1 MKTKTANRRKPCRI
15 YVPKSFDPKE
25 HLPPELQ
32 NHADSARY
40 LLHRIIRGRID
51 KRQDQ
56 DGFVPLKFEYLRTV
70 IPDRV
75 IKPLREALEPEQLAN
90 NDVFIDVVMAASQAA
105 IRTSQEKKREALT
118 NAVLNAALP
127 NPPDES
133 RQQIFIGL
141 VDSLTVW
148 HLKILR
154 FFSDPAK
161 AFEEQAKTPPQ
172 YSIGGSLSQLLTA
185 AYPELA
191 NERELYD
198 LIGKDLYGKGLMGID
213 GFHGT
218 MTGRGAYEKRT
229 TVLGEQFLAFISEPK
244 KS

>member
-1 MKTKTANRRKPCRI
+1 MKDDEKYGPPKATAGDHAHTSVRAGLGLSPVAGSVLTELFQKLITPPLEKRRQQWMES
-15 YVPKSFDPKE
+15 VAE
-25 HLPPELQ
+25 GL
-32 NHADSARY
+32 
-40 LLHRIIRGRID
+40 
-51 KRQDQ
+51 RQ
-56 DGFVPLKFEYLRTV
+56 
-70 IPDRV
+70 
-75 IKPLREALEPEQLAN
+75 LESQQFLSIEQLSN
-90 NDVFIDVVMAASQAA
+90 NDVFIDVVMTASQAA
-105 IRTSQEKKREALT
+105 IRTSQEKKREALKY
-118 NAVLNAALP
+118 AVLNAALP

-148 HLKILR
+148 HLRILR

-161 AFEEQAKTPPQ
+161 AFEEQSKTPPQ

-229 TVLGEQFLAFISEPK
+229 TVLGEQFLEFISEPK
-244 KS
+244 K

>member
-1 MKTKTANRRKPCRI
+1 MKDDEK
-15 YVPKSFDPKE
+15 YG
-25 HLPPELQ
+25 PPEATAGD
-32 NHADSARY
+32 HAHTLVRASIGSIPVVGSAATELFQKLITPPLERRRQQWMESVAKGLRQLESQE
-40 LLHRIIRGRID
+40 LLSI
-51 KRQDQ
+51 
-56 DGFVPLKFEYLRTV
+56 
-70 IPDRV
+70 
-75 IKPLREALEPEQLAN
+75 EQLAN
-90 NDVFIDVVMAASQAA
+90 NEVFIDVVMTASQAA
-105 IRTSQEKKREALT
+105 IRTSQEKKREALK

-191 NERELYD
+191 NELELCN
-198 LIGKDLYGKGLMGID
+198 LLGKDLYGKGLLAIESFQGM
-213 GFHGT
+213 
-218 MTGRGAYEKRT
+218 MTGRGVYEKRAT
-229 TVLGEQFLAFISEPK
+229 SLGDQFLAFISEPIRP
-244 KS
+244 

>member
-1 MKTKTANRRKPCRI
+1 MKDVEKYEPPKATAGDHLHVLARAVLGSISTIGSIPDIGSAATELFQKLITPPLEKRRQQWMESVASGLRQ
-15 YVPKSFDPKE
+15 
-25 HLPPELQ
+25 LELQ
-32 NHADSARY
+32 KS
-40 LLHRIIRGRID
+40 LSI
-51 KRQDQ
+51 
-56 DGFVPLKFEYLRTV
+56 
-70 IPDRV
+70 
-75 IKPLREALEPEQLAN
+75 EQLAN
-90 NDVFIDVVMAASQAA
+90 NDAFIDVVMTASQAA
-105 IRTSQEKKREALT
+105 IRTSQEEKREALR

-127 NPPDES
+127 NSPDES

-161 AFEEQAKTPPQ
+161 VFEEQATTPPQ

-198 LIGKDLYGKGLMGID
+198 LIGKDLYGKGLLGID
-213 GFHGT
+213 GFHA
-218 MTGRGAYEKRT
+218 MMSGRGAYEKRT
-229 TVLGEQFLAFISEPK
+229 TGLGDQFLSFISDPME
-244 KS
+244 S